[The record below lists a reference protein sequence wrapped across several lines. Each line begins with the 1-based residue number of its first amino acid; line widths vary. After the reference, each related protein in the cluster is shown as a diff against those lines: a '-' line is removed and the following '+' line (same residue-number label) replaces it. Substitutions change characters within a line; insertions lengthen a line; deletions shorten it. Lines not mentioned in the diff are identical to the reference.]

1 MEEDWDEDLFEDG
14 TVAWARP
21 WDRPWWPAVLF
32 SSWDAARNWTPP
44 AGRTKIRV
52 LGRPEPLQEHE
63 ALGYLLGDG
72 SLQVFDKRTYE
83 VQDWDYISPEAVL
96 ATTLSNRHCDSSDD
110 ESDDGEERDP
120 LRKAFVNAVAEAHL
134 ALPLCGRA
142 PDASRRFIDNTPRR
156 GRWPAKKKS
165 RVKKSY
171 RRVNTKPNNAFDIFR
186 VPGYVFSPKTK
197 PKASRPPSQR
207 QASPRMLDVQP
218 AEPRRL
224 PPKKRGRPAG
234 KRPSALA
241 QLVKR
246 PCRDRSPS
254 PEQIVLQPSSNG
266 RVRAAPLK
274 LREAALEID
283 IDEAAETHKRRYR
296 SPRAASPPAI
306 VTAPKRKPGRP
317 RSGKTLWSVGDR
329 VFSRV
334 PGVGWVHGVV
344 EGVVVG
350 RRLTD
355 DTVTILGDDGVTR
368 DVRAPLARKTAP
380 PFKTA
385 RVVSPPGSSN
395 EDSSSKVSDDSS
407 SRSESMER

>member
-156 GRWPAKKKS
+156 GRWPAKK
-165 RVKKSY
+165 
-171 RRVNTKPNNAFDIFR
+171 N
-186 VPGYVFSPKTK
+186 
-197 PKASRPPSQR
+197 
-207 QASPRMLDVQP
+207 
-218 AEPRRL
+218 
-224 PPKKRGRPAG
+224 RG
-234 KRPSALA
+234 
-241 QLVKR
+241 
-246 PCRDRSPS
+246 
-254 PEQIVLQPSSNG
+254 
-266 RVRAAPLK
+266 
-274 LREAALEID
+274 
-283 IDEAAETHKRRYR
+283 
-296 SPRAASPPAI
+296 
-306 VTAPKRKPGRP
+306 
-317 RSGKTLWSVGDR
+317 
-329 VFSRV
+329 
-334 PGVGWVHGVV
+334 
-344 EGVVVG
+344 
-350 RRLTD
+350 
-355 DTVTILGDDGVTR
+355 
-368 DVRAPLARKTAP
+368 
-380 PFKTA
+380 
-385 RVVSPPGSSN
+385 
-395 EDSSSKVSDDSS
+395 
-407 SRSESMER
+407 SRSLIGG